1 MYEEHP
7 EYREKK
13 EKENSEYLIFI
24 YLKRK
29 SSKK

>member
-13 EKENSEYLIFI
+13 EKDNSEYINFI
-24 YLKRK
+24 YIKIRK
-29 SSKK
+29 S

>member
-13 EKENSEYLIFI
+13 EKDNSEYNN
-24 YLKRK
+24 YLYIKIRK
-29 SSKK
+29 S